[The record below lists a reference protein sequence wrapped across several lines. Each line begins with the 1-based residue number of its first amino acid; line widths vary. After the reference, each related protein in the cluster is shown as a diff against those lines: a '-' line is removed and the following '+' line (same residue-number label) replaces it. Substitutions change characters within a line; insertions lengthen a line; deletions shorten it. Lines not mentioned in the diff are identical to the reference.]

1 MEEYLERFEMVIR
14 DGEINMNGLLR
25 RWMHMR

>member
-1 MEEYLERFEMVIR
+1 MEEYLERFEMVISEA
-14 DGEINMNGLLR
+14 EINIDGLLR